1 NRNPRSVAGRCV
13 VVSCRSISLVLVPI
27 RFRLALCLACSVE
40 RARQCPLFG
49 GALIDVLDQPR
60 AHAHPCPGQVHER
73 DPLGRR
79 RLVERGLDGLSHLTA
94 DEPIRVVCHDE
105 EVVNRWLW
113 LARSLEPL
121 LGVLHGP
128 LPPFAAA
135 LQYKSPRPVVRADGA
150 TRQRTQV
157 PLRSIPFA
165 PCTGAKTCVAAPRV
179 AAGRLAQC
187 LESIFDRQIGHTYRL
202 SQTQKHLEPA
212 LSSCAGT

>member
-1 NRNPRSVAGRCV
+1 MLRPYNPRFAAIGVHV
-13 VVSCRSISLVLVPI
+13 VRCRSISLVLVPV
-27 RFRLALCLACSVE
+27 RFRLALRLAGAIE
-40 RARQCPLFG
+40 RARQGPLFG

-60 AHAHPCPGQVHER
+60 PHSHPRAGEVHED

-79 RLVERGLDGLSHLTA
+79 CLVERGLDGLSHLTA

-179 AAGRLAQC
+179 AAGRLAEC
-187 LESIFDRQIGHTYRL
+187 LG
-202 SQTQKHLEPA
+202 
-212 LSSCAGT
+212 